1 MNERS
6 KTTKR
11 IMVGMPIAL
20 YAALEDWAEEEG
32 RPVAN
37 IAAYQL
43 EQAIRIKYPDRFP
56 PPIEEKHDRAP
67 Q

>member
-1 MNERS
+1 
-6 KTTKR
+6 
-11 IMVGMPIAL
+11 MVGMPIAL